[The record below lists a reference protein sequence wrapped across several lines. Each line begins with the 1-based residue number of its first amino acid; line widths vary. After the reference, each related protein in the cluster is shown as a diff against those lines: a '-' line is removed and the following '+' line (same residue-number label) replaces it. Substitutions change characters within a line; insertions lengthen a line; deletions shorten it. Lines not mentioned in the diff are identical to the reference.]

1 MNLSE
6 QVSNGVSR
14 ARSFNLF
21 RFRCAA
27 AVALITGLVW
37 FAGPYNLLRTF
48 ASLNPAIAL
57 ACALVIAIF
66 FLLGS
71 VNVWWLLQC
80 RHAIRYATFLRSYAY
95 GFSLGLLSP
104 GQIGDVSLVLFLR
117 NGGVPVSKSGA
128 AYTMDKLITLLVLS
142 LIAVF
147 GLLRYRL
154 LSVGHLLIGV
164 AILAGVAGVTW
175 LLIARGRSG
184 NRLVTAIQ
192 KIAREIAEY
201 RFHLKTILGN
211 VLLTGLKWL
220 VLCVAY
226 YLAFLAF
233 GTSVRWPDIGVI
245 PVMSTLVGYIPISV
259 AGIGT
264 VEVSAVMLFKML
276 GVAEAIVISV
286 YLFLRS
292 LQYLLALGLMGC
304 LRDNVSKGDS

>member
-14 ARSFNLF
+14 TRSFNLF
-21 RFRCAA
+21 RLRFAA
-27 AVALITGLVW
+27 AVALIAGLVW

-48 ASLNPAIAL
+48 ASLNPAIAVP
-57 ACALVIAIF
+57 CALAIVVF

-147 GLLRYRL
+147 GLRRYELVSVGRL
-154 LSVGHLLIGV
+154 LS
-164 AILAGVAGVTW
+164 
-175 LLIARGRSG
+175 
-184 NRLVTAIQ
+184 
-192 KIAREIAEY
+192 
-201 RFHLKTILGN
+201 
-211 VLLTGLKWL
+211 
-220 VLCVAY
+220 
-226 YLAFLAF
+226 
-233 GTSVRWPDIGVI
+233 
-245 PVMSTLVGYIPISV
+245 
-259 AGIGT
+259 
-264 VEVSAVMLFKML
+264 
-276 GVAEAIVISV
+276 
-286 YLFLRS
+286 
-292 LQYLLALGLMGC
+292 
-304 LRDNVSKGDS
+304 

>member
-1 MNLSE
+1 MNSSE

-21 RFRCAA
+21 RLRFAA
-27 AVALITGLVW
+27 AVALIAGLVW
-37 FAGPYNLLRTF
+37 FAGPYNLLTTF
-48 ASLNPAIAL
+48 ASLNPAIAVP
-57 ACALVIAIF
+57 CALAIVVF

-128 AYTMDKLITLLVLS
+128 AYTMDKLITLFLLS
-142 LIAVF
+142 LVAAF

-154 LSVGHLLIGV
+154 LSVGHFLIGG

-192 KIAREIAEY
+192 EIAREIAEY
-201 RFHLKTILGN
+201 RFHLKTRFGN

-220 VLCVAY
+220 VLCASY

-233 GTSVRWPDIGVI
+233 GTSIHWPDIGVI
-245 PVMSTLVGYIPISV
+245 PVMSTLVGYIPVSV

-264 VEVSAVMLFKML
+264 VEVSAVILFKML
-276 GVAEAIVISV
+276 GIAESVVISA

-292 LQYLLALGLMGC
+292 LQYLLALGLMGF
-304 LRDNVSKGDS
+304 LRDNVAKGDP